1 MARIS
6 FAIRIAAA
14 ALSITPA
21 VAADLGRFPP
31 ASRFYPP
38 PPPVLR
44 VYNWTG
50 CYLGA
55 QLGGAFADNHVNGNF
70 NTIVP
75 VSPNGDGTGGGIVNL
90 TTPLANNAGST
101 AVTAGGQ
108 GGCDLQFARNWVI
121 GAQLD
126 GAWTHLSGS
135 QGINGSAGLSEQ
147 GHIDLTANALIKADI
162 LATATGRIGY
172 AVNYDDI
179 AGLFYLKGGAAFVN
193 YDTYNITGN
202 NAVTTCATFDPKS
215 GCTSFNTANN
225 PFNFNAPST
234 NRWGWTIGL
243 GTEWVVDGNWSIFG
257 EWDYLNFGTHSVT
270 FTDPN
275 AGSSQLGIKQSINE
289 LKLGIN
295 YRFGNPLPGQYP

>member
-1 MARIS
+1 VRTS
-6 FAIRIAAA
+6 FAIGLVAAA
-14 ALSITPA
+14 FSIVPA
-21 VAADLGRFPP
+21 EAADLGRFPP
-31 ASRFYPP
+31 AARFYPP

-55 QLGGAFADNHVNGNF
+55 QVGGAFADNHVNGNF

-75 VSPNGDGTGGGIVNL
+75 VSPNGDGSGGGIVSL

-101 AVTAGGQ
+101 SVTAGGQ

-135 QGINGSAGLSEQ
+135 QGINASAGLSE
-147 GHIDLTANALIKADI
+147 GGNIALTANALIKADI

-202 NAVTTCATFDPKS
+202 NAVTTCAVFDPTT
-215 GCTSFNTANN
+215 GCKSFNSANN
-225 PFNFNAPST
+225 PFVFTAPST

-270 FTDPN
+270 FTDPH
-275 AGSSQLGIKQSINE
+275 AGSTQLSVKQTINE

>member
-1 MARIS
+1 M
-6 FAIRIAAA
+6 
-14 ALSITPA
+14 
-21 VAADLGRFPP
+21 
-31 ASRFYPP
+31 
-38 PPPVLR
+38 PPPVVR

-55 QLGGAFADNHVNGNF
+55 QLGGAFADNHLNGQ
-70 NTIVP
+70 
-75 VSPNGDGTGGGIVNL
+75 L
-90 TTPLANNAGST
+90 TTNAGVDPTTLLPLSLTTVVDQNAGST
-101 AVTAGGQ
+101 AVIAGGQ

-135 QGINGSAGLSEQ
+135 GAFTSSAGLPEQ
-147 GHIDLTANALIKADI
+147 GSINASANTLILANI

-172 AVNYDDI
+172 AVNFDQI

-193 YDTYNITGN
+193 YDTDNITGN
-202 NAVTTCATFDPKS
+202 TTTKTCADNPFNPAKGCQSFD
-215 GCTSFNTANN
+215 TQNN
-225 PFNFNAPST
+225 PFNFNAPSGSQ
-234 NRWGWTIGL
+234 WGWTFGL

-257 EWDYLNFGTHSVT
+257 EWDYLNFGTRSVT

-275 AGSSQLGIKQSINE
+275 SGSSQLSIKQSINE